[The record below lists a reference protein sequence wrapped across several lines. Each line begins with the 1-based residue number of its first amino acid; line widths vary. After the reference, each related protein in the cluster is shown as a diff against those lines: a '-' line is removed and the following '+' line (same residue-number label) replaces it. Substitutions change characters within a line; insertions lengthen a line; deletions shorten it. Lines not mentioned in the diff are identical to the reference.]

1 MRVVIADD
9 ATVVREG
16 IASLLTS
23 RGVDVA
29 GQAADATGLL
39 RLLRRHLVDVAIID
53 IRMPPTHTDEGLRA
67 AEQVRQEF
75 PDVGVMVFSQYVEP
89 TLALRLLSGSERATG
104 YLLKERVTD
113 AASFVADLRRVAA
126 GETVVDPTLVGEL
139 VASSARRANTDPLT
153 QREWA
158 VLEMIAAG
166 RTDRAIAEALHLS
179 QKTVEGHVS
188 TLFRKLRLPA
198 SYDRNRRVHAVLWF
212 LQERRSS

>member
-89 TLALRLLSGSERATG
+89 TLALRLLSGHERATG

-139 VASSARRANTDPLT
+139 LASGARRSNTDPLT
-153 QREWA
+153 PREWA

-166 RTDRAIAEALHLS
+166 RTDRAIAETLHLS

-198 SYDRNRRVHAVLWF
+198 SYERNRRVHAVLWF
-212 LQERRSS
+212 LQERR

>member
-29 GQAADATGLL
+29 GQAADAPGLL

-89 TLALRLLSGSERATG
+89 TLALRLLSGTERATG

-139 VASSARRANTDPLT
+139 IASGARRANTDPLT
-153 QREWA
+153 PREWA

-188 TLFRKLRLPA
+188 SLFRKLRLPA
-198 SYDRNRRVHAVLWF
+198 SYERNRRVHAVLWF
-212 LQERRSS
+212 LQERR

>member
-166 RTDRAIAEALHLS
+166 RTDRAIAEALHLMTEHAV
-179 QKTVEGHVS
+179 K
-188 TLFRKLRLPA
+188 RLPVV
-198 SYDRNRRVHAVLWF
+198 DVDGRLVGL
-212 LQERRSS
+212 LGRSSVLRGLLEEPLARS

>member
-89 TLALRLLSGSERATG
+89 TLALRLLSGTERATG

-139 VASSARRANTDPLT
+139 IASGARGANTDPLT
-153 QREWA
+153 PREWA

-166 RTDRAIAEALHLS
+166 RTDRAIAETLHLS

-198 SYDRNRRVHAVLWF
+198 SYERNRRVHAVLWF
-212 LQERRSS
+212 LQERR

>member
-1 MRVVIADD
+1 
-9 ATVVREG
+9 
-16 IASLLTS
+16 
-23 RGVDVA
+23 
-29 GQAADATGLL
+29 
-39 RLLRRHLVDVAIID
+39 
-53 IRMPPTHTDEGLRA
+53 
-67 AEQVRQEF
+67 
-75 PDVGVMVFSQYVEP
+75 MVFSQYVEP

>member
-16 IASLLTS
+16 VAALLTS

-29 GQAADATGLL
+29 GQASDATGLH
-39 RLLRRHLVDVAIID
+39 RLLARHLVDVAIID

-67 AEQVRQEF
+67 AEQVRREF

-89 TLALRLLSGSERATG
+89 DLALRLLSGSERSTG

-126 GETVVDPTLVGEL
+126 GETVVDPALVGEL
-139 VASSARRANTDPLT
+139 VALRARRSEMDPLT
-153 QREWA
+153 TRERA
-158 VLEMIAAG
+158 VLEMIAEG

-179 QKTVEGHVS
+179 QKTVEGYISSV
-188 TLFRKLRLPA
+188 FRKLRLPA
-198 SYDRNRRVHAVLWF
+198 SYDRNRRVHAVLWY
-212 LQERRSS
+212 LQERR